1 MSSLLHIGGWLAA
14 AVSRGISYRVLI
26 SVSRSQDIDCRV
38 ALEALVNTTFSI
50 CRGFR
55 FKFTDIY
62 AWFLGIVG
70 YTRRLELC
78 YPISLLALANIDP
91 IEQGMCDIIMI
102 MDWLA
107 KGENRNRPNSKTSK
121 NG

>member
-1 MSSLLHIGGWLAA
+1 VVPRDSGIYPATRTLL
-14 AVSRGISYRVLI
+14 
-26 SVSRSQDIDCRV
+26 
-38 ALEALVNTTFSI
+38 
-50 CRGFR
+50 
-55 FKFTDIY
+55 
-62 AWFLGIVG
+62 
-70 YTRRLELC
+70 

-91 IEQGMCDIIMI
+91 IELCEIIMI

>member
-1 MSSLLHIGGWLAA
+1 VVPRDSGIYPATGTLL
-14 AVSRGISYRVLI
+14 
-26 SVSRSQDIDCRV
+26 
-38 ALEALVNTTFSI
+38 
-50 CRGFR
+50 
-55 FKFTDIY
+55 
-62 AWFLGIVG
+62 
-70 YTRRLELC
+70 

-107 KGENRNRPNSKTSK
+107 EGENRNRPNSKTSK